1 MEVLIGYIL
10 PFILILSF
18 IVFIHEYGHY
28 FVAKYYGVKIESFSI
43 GFGKEI
49 YGWQDKHG
57 TRWKLSLIPL
67 GGYVKMYGDS
77 NPASVVDGEKAKK
90 MSEEERKQAFYFK
103 PLYQRFLIVLAGPA
117 ANYLLAIII
126 TFIMLAKFGIST
138 TSNQV
143 SGVVD
148 NLPAAVAGIKAGDK
162 ITEINGKKIKYFTQ
176 MQQIVQISPE
186 IPLNVTI
193 ERDNQQLEIVL
204 TPQKKLSTD
213 FLDNKIS
220 IGYIGVESS
229 KGKFTEVSL
238 LKALP
243 LSIQETWNSSLLT
256 LGVLKQLVLGQRSLS
271 DLSGP
276 VKIAQYS
283 GQVTKKSLAKDD
295 NGKRNFYLIL
305 WFIAMISVN
314 LGLMNL
320 LPIPMLDGGHL
331 SLYICEFIFK
341 KELPENIQKTLFLG
355 GFIFLLIIFLLV
367 TFNDIKQIIN

>member
-1 MEVLIGYIL
+1 
-10 PFILILSF
+10 
-18 IVFIHEYGHY
+18 
-28 FVAKYYGVKIESFSI
+28 
-43 GFGKEI
+43 
-49 YGWQDKHG
+49 
-57 TRWKLSLIPL
+57 
-67 GGYVKMYGDS
+67 
-77 NPASVVDGEKAKK
+77 
-90 MSEEERKQAFYFK
+90 
-103 PLYQRFLIVLAGPA
+103 
-117 ANYLLAIII
+117 
-126 TFIMLAKFGIST
+126 
-138 TSNQV
+138 
-143 SGVVD
+143 
-148 NLPAAVAGIKAGDK
+148 
-162 ITEINGKKIKYFTQ
+162 
-176 MQQIVQISPE
+176 
-186 IPLNVTI
+186 
-193 ERDNQQLEIVL
+193 
-204 TPQKKLSTD
+204 
-213 FLDNKIS
+213 
-220 IGYIGVESS
+220 
-229 KGKFTEVSL
+229 
-238 LKALP
+238 
-243 LSIQETWNSSLLT
+243 LLT